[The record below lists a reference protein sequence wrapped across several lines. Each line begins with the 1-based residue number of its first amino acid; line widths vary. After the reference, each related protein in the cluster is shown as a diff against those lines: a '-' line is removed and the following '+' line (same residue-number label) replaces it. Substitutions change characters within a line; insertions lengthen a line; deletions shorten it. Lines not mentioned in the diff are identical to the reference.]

1 MASNV
6 GSERQDVYEECAEVV
21 TLRRHSGVYL
31 GNPYTV
37 YYLTLGGDARIK
49 VILDADKKS
58 LLNQYVPFNPVAE
71 EFGVE

>member
-1 MASNV
+1 MCRSGDVEEAFRSIS
-6 GSERQDVYEECAEVV
+6 GSSVYDV
-21 TLRRHSGVYL
+21 LS
-31 GNPYTV
+31 
-37 YYLTLGGDARIK
+37 DAGRGRANK